1 MEPVNDK
8 ITLVRQFEREVE
20 DGFRHREDTPQYNE
34 VNEDAYNFRLYMIE
48 NQSPNKKFLFNMI
61 EALAGDEVL
70 TFIKEFVKN
79 PSPL

>member
-1 MEPVNDK
+1 MNDK
-8 ITLVRQFEREVE
+8 ITLVRQFECKVE

-34 VNEDAYNFRLYMIE
+34 VNKDAYDFRLYMIE

-61 EALAGDEVL
+61 EVLAGDEVL